1 MHLTHSHAAATE
13 LKRAAAASIIS
24 TRGEE
29 SFIVWQPT
37 TQYKIKACCGVELD
51 YAGKYFRARV
61 VEMHLSA
68 AASTVLVAEFTA
80 HCKSPKRE
88 LVCCLTYC
96 VYMQYIQS

>member
-37 TQYKIKACCGVELD
+37 AAQYKIKACCGVELD
-51 YAGKYFRARV
+51 YAGEIFSR
-61 VEMHLSA
+61 
-68 AASTVLVAEFTA
+68 
-80 HCKSPKRE
+80 
-88 LVCCLTYC
+88 
-96 VYMQYIQS
+96 QSC

>member
-37 TQYKIKACCGVELD
+37 AQYKIKACRREELD
-51 YAGKYFRARV
+51 YAGEIFSR
-61 VEMHLSA
+61 
-68 AASTVLVAEFTA
+68 
-80 HCKSPKRE
+80 
-88 LVCCLTYC
+88 
-96 VYMQYIQS
+96 QSC

>member
-37 TQYKIKACCGVELD
+37 AQYKIKACCGVELD

-68 AASTVLVAEFTA
+68 AARCSWLNLLRTA
-80 HCKSPKRE
+80 NLPRGN
-88 LVCCLTYC
+88 
-96 VYMQYIQS
+96 